1 MYNIK
6 ISCNLFLK
14 LCALVHFMKRKCK
27 NARYIRKGHLVFL
40 SLEFSSGTIAFRDFT
55 VSRENRLL
63 KCYFR
68 SFGGTKISKFS
79 RPYWGGFQ
87 CRPTPLQSCFTTRY
101 ACQLA
106 TLASSLHSFYIFKVK
121 DFNPKSF
128 LFHLNMKIRK
138 L

>member
-1 MYNIK
+1 MSNLKLNMYNIK

-40 SLEFSSGTIAFRDFT
+40 SLESSSGTIAFRDFT

-79 RPYWGGFQ
+79 RTVKLLYY
-87 CRPTPLQSCFTTRY
+87 RY

-106 TLASSLHSFYIFKVK
+106 TLVLYFQRKRFQSKIISVSFKYENSKV
-121 DFNPKSF
+121 
-128 LFHLNMKIRK
+128 MI
-138 L
+138 